1 MGAFDKAKD
10 AADKVKQAAEENADK
25 LGDVIDKAADKLD
38 EKTGGK
44 YSDQIDRVVESIQ
57 DPGGATSP
65 GDEPPN
71 RPAP

>member
-1 MGAFDKAKD
+1 
-10 AADKVKQAAEENADK
+10 
-25 LGDVIDKAADKLD
+25 
-38 EKTGGK
+38 
-44 YSDQIDRVVESIQ
+44 VVESIQ